1 MPQNLKELLK
11 KKFPQLAQFYKQITA
26 KKWAK
31 KSIVFYTGNRK
42 VELAYDS
49 LEKGASGSY
58 TAVIKL
64 SQEWAKM
71 GYQVTIYS
79 PCGDK
84 PGIYD
89 GVEYKNYYLFNPLDT
104 FDILIIFQHPYLL
117 PLPIKARKV
126 YFEWQDIVGE
136 DRIYPLEKLKRFDLI
151 FAKSKYQRNLMPFIE
166 DNKFVIATNGID
178 PNIAELS
185 NTKKEPYKLIY
196 ASRYYRGLEDMLTYG
211 WPIIKKEIPEAEL
224 HIYYGFVFR
233 EMHPSQAQWREKM
246 LQLMA
251 QDGVFEHGLIGQDQL
266 ILEKASASIHY
277 YACTYPEIDCI
288 SVRESAMVGC
298 VPVTT
303 DFAVMSEKN
312 YCVKISGE
320 PSSQETQEKVAH
332 KIVELLKNP
341 QELEL
346 IRQQFI
352 ENVKHETWSNVAK
365 VWAKNFD

>member
-1 MPQNLKELLK
+1 MTQNLKELLK
-11 KKFPQLAQFYKQITA
+11 KNLPQLRQFYKQITA
-26 KKWAK
+26 KKWPK
-31 KSIVFYTGNRK
+31 NSIVFYTGNRK
-42 VELAYDS
+42 EELAYDT
-49 LEKGASGSY
+49 LKKGASGSY

-64 SQEWAKM
+64 SQQWVKM
-71 GYQVTIYS
+71 GYKVTVYS

-84 PGIYD
+84 TGIYD
-89 GVEYKNYYLFNPLDT
+89 GVEYQPYYLFNPFDT
-104 FDILIIFQHPYLL
+104 FDILIIFQHPYIL

-126 YFEWQDIVGE
+126 CFEWQDVLGNKKV
-136 DRIYPLEKLKRFDLI
+136 YPLEKLKTFDII
-151 FAKSKYQRNLMPFIE
+151 FAKSKYQRGLMPFIK
-166 DNKFVIATNGID
+166 DDKFVFATNGID
-178 PNIAELS
+178 STIAELN

-196 ASRYYRGLEDMLTYG
+196 ASRYYRGLESMLTYG
-211 WPIIKKEIPEAEL
+211 WPIIKREIPAAEL
-224 HIYYGFVFR
+224 HIYYGFVRR
-233 EMHPSQAQWREKM
+233 ENDPTQAEWKQKM
-246 LQLMA
+246 LELMK
-251 QDGVFEHGLIGQDQL
+251 QEGIFEHGLIGQDQL

-312 YCVKISGE
+312 YCVKISGQ
-320 PSSQETQEKVAH
+320 PSSQETQEKIAY

-352 ENVKHETWSNVAK
+352 ENVKHETWENVAQ
-365 VWAKNFD
+365 VWVKNFD